1 MKRDPSEF
9 ESGNS
14 SDDDLLGDL
23 AAKRAELRIVIHDLK
38 VSAPSVTLIVV
49 VATLTIVLLVA
60 SLCLIAAPYV
70 LPTFPRA
77 LSLAAAFLA
86 VVLAFCAYAVLRR
99 FSIQHERRRL
109 HRMVVKRAMYLA
121 EMADELL
128 DEMHGSELMPKAAS
142 K

>member
-1 MKRDPSEF
+1 VKRDPSEF
-9 ESGNS
+9 ESGNA

-23 AAKRAELRIVIHDLK
+23 AAKREELRIVIHDLK
-38 VSAPSVTLIVV
+38 VSAPPITLLVV
-49 VATLTIVLLVA
+49 VTTFTIVLLVA

-77 LSLAAAFLA
+77 LSLAAAFFA
-86 VVLAFCAYAVLRR
+86 VVLGFSAYAVLRR

-109 HRMVVKRAMYLA
+109 HRTVVKRAMYLE
-121 EMADELL
+121 EMADQLL
-128 DEMHGSELMPKAAS
+128 NEMHGLELLAKATA